1 MTKTWNFDSKMY
13 TRKEM
18 LDCITHLQT
27 DLGILSPSDGR
38 ALVAAVES
46 GAIPLR
52 EACNLL
58 NNAIEMNQVA
68 AN

>member
-1 MTKTWNFDSKMY
+1 MTKIWNFEKMY
-13 TRKEM
+13 TRKEL
-18 LDCITHLQT
+18 LDYVTYLQA

-38 ALVAAVES
+38 ALVEAVES

-58 NNAIEMNQVA
+58 NNAISTHQVQA
-68 AN
+68 G